1 MRQRSAITCS
11 SAREK
16 TLPEGLFGLLN
27 TTARVR
33 EVTARA
39 SRSGS
44 NVKSGGSSGTKTGS
58 APAMM
63 HPGP

>member
-1 MRQRSAITCS
+1 MQRSAMTPS

-16 TLPEGLFGLLN
+16 TLPEGLFGLLK

-33 EVTARA
+33 ELTALA

-44 NVKSGGSSGTKTGS
+44 NEKSGGSSGTQTGS